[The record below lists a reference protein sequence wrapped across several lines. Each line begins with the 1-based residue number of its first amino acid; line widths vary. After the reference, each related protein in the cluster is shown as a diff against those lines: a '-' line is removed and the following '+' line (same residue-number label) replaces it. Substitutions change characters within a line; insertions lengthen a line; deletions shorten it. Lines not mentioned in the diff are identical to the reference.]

1 SGLNSR
7 VHPVCLA
14 GLADQQHALR
24 ALQREIHV
32 QPGSSDHLGGRAVA
46 TKPQRGARIC
56 RAAVEGVGTAECP
69 CRCPSVCVQLP
80 ASEETLESALVL
92 LSLLWPRRSWPQ
104 PGRLATLW
112 RRDALDR
119 PALCSRSQEDPIYIE
134 CEAPEGYPGANFTL
148 YQGEHVVQLLQAPAD
163 QFKVTFNLSG
173 GSRDPSGGP
182 FNCQYG
188 VLGEHMRPQLS
199 EHSDTVDIPPG
210 STRILVL
217 SLSLAGALLLAGLVT
232 LAVVVRKVK
241 VKKLQK
247 KRERESCWAQMNFD
261 TTDMSFDNSL
271 FAISSKMTSEE
282 DAATVDARPGSAVTP
297 GHSESRNRPSST
309 SSSPEP
315 REFST
320 FRGCQ

>member
-1 SGLNSR
+1 M
-7 VHPVCLA
+7 PW
-14 GLADQQHALR
+14 
-24 ALQREIHV
+24 
-32 QPGSSDHLGGRAVA
+32 
-46 TKPQRGARIC
+46 T
-56 RAAVEGVGTAECP
+56 
-69 CRCPSVCVQLP
+69 
-80 ASEETLESALVL
+80 VL
-92 LSLLWPRRSWPQ
+92 LFAAGSL
-104 PGRLATLW
+104 AI
-112 RRDALDR
+112 
-119 PALCSRSQEDPIYIE
+119 PAPTILLVSPHPSSQEDPIYIE

-217 SLSLAGALLLAGLVT
+217 SLSLAGALLLLAGLVT

-271 FAISSKMTSEE
+271 FAISSVSRSVSRSWFSA
-282 DAATVDARPGSAVTP
+282 DCPYHGRARTTP
-297 GHSESRNRPSST
+297 GWVDLLSLNFGALEKPGITEQGWFAS
-309 SSSPEP
+309 
-315 REFST
+315 
-320 FRGCQ
+320 